1 MKIYKSLIYI
11 EAPMYKA
18 PEIFSN
24 TESPT
29 NIRAKPPDTT
39 NGITI
44 IFYYQCMVYVQHYHC
59 LKPSNNC

>member
-1 MKIYKSLIYI
+1 
-11 EAPMYKA
+11 MYKA